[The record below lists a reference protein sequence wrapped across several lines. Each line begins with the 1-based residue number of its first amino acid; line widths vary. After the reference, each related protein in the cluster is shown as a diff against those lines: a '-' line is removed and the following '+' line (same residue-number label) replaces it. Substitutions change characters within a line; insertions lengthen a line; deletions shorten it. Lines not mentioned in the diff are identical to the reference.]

1 MSRFGPEKMA
11 RANGKMT
18 QKYQKNAKW
27 SKITFRGPIW
37 VPRWSNWGFWGWFG
51 SLKVV
56 PEF

>member
-27 SKITFRGPIW
+27 PKNHFSRAEK
-37 VPRWSNWGFWGWFG
+37 G
-51 SLKVV
+51 SQGV
-56 PEF
+56 